1 MSKKPSKA
9 LVTGAAG
16 FVGSNLVDHLLEMG
30 CEVVGLDNFSSGQ
43 KEFLDDAKKHSR
55 FKMIEGDVGKREVT
69 DHAVEGCDWVFHLA
83 ANADVRFG
91 LNHPYKDLEQNTIA
105 TLNLLES
112 MRAKNV
118 KNIAFSSTSA
128 MYGEAQII
136 PTPENC
142 PLPIQT
148 SLYGASKLAAEGLI
162 SSYTEGF
169 GFNACVFR
177 FASVVGKR
185 YTHGHV
191 FDFYKK
197 LKSNPREM
205 EILGDGSQK
214 KSYLDIKDCLR
225 GIMKACFEGQ
235 AKYERPR
242 YGVFNLGTA
251 SYCQVTDSAGWI
263 AHEMGLSPKFNYT
276 GGRQGW
282 IGDNPFTFLDIKKAQ
297 SLGWDTTMSI
307 EEAIRGTVRWIAKN
321 EWILERR

>member
-1 MSKKPSKA
+1 MPVQQKA

-16 FVGSNLVDHLLEMG
+16 FVGSNLVDHLLETG
-30 CEVVGLDNFSSGQ
+30 WEVVALDNFSSGQ
-43 KEFLDDAKKHSR
+43 REFLVDAARHPQ
-55 FKMIEGDVGKREVT
+55 FKLIEGDVLDRPT
-69 DHAVEGCDWVFHLA
+69 LDRAVQGCQWVFHFS

-91 LNHPYKDLEQNTIA
+91 LNHPFRDLEQNTIA
-105 TLNLLES
+105 TYHLLEA
-112 MRAKNV
+112 MRAQNV

-128 MYGEAQII
+128 MYGEAEVI

-162 SSYTEGF
+162 SSYAEGF

-185 YTHGHV
+185 YTHGHI

-197 LKSNPREM
+197 LKANPREL
-205 EILGDGSQK
+205 EILGDGTQK
-214 KSYLDIKDCLR
+214 KSYLDVKDCLR

-242 YGVFNLGTA
+242 YGVFNLGTTT
-251 SYCQVTDSAGWI
+251 YCQVSESAGWI
-263 AHEMGLSPKFNYT
+263 SSEMGLEPKLNYT

-282 IGDNPFTFLDIKKAQ
+282 IGDNPFIYLDTKKIK
-297 SLGWDTTMSI
+297 SLNWDTSMSI
-307 EEAIRGTVRWIAKN
+307 EQAIRGTVRWLAQN
-321 EWILERR
+321 EWILERRQ